1 MEAPEVIQ
9 ANGYF
14 NGSNTKGNFDVQ
26 LKFKFPESELA
37 NALQFVAGIGRRL
50 QVIAVIEK
58 EKLKL
63 GQYTVQ
69 QIKIDRDA
77 NCSIVLKSNKDDTF
91 VDEFSKLLVEEAIIT
106 LKAKVLVD

>member
-1 MEAPEVIQ
+1 MEAKEIIQ

-14 NGSNTKGNFDVQ
+14 NGSTTKGNFDVQ

-50 QVIAVIEK
+50 QVLAIVEK

-77 NCSIVLKSNKDDTF
+77 NSYVVLKSNKDDTF
-91 VDEFSKLLVEEAIIT
+91 VGEFSKLLVEEAMIT
-106 LKAKVLVD
+106 LKAKIFMD